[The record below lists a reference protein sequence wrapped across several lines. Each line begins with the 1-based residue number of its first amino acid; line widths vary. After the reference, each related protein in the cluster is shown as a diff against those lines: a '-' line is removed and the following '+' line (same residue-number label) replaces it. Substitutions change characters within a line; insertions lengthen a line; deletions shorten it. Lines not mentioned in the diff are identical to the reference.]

1 MYKIEWYKL
10 RSSIKSNIIY
20 FVTLVIC
27 IALFYGFIS
36 LGDPYNP
43 LVQGNEKYDF
53 SMYAPMIRYCIY
65 VVSISL
71 FILVSYVNLY
81 MFKEKLKD
89 ISVLITLGMKR
100 SKIAI
105 WYSEEMLTVS
115 IVAFVIGIFGGII
128 CSYVIN
134 GVLSLIAYKNIVD
147 NRLFYVQ
154 SFVETCIFFA
164 VIYCGITFINVIKV
178 LKKSP
183 LELLNN
189 HKVIDSKRN
198 SKFRIVSEIIVLL
211 VSYIF
216 IAYNL
221 KVYFS
226 LGRNYQGNI
235 PDYESNK
242 FQVAI
247 FAAII
252 LAIFLTIKIIAYLLI
267 AITKKKILR
276 YGESMF
282 IVGKLAFRMRSN
294 VRNMFLVTIVLTLSL
309 CGFSLIPILAEFSK
323 EYMEQR
329 MVFDVNIPFNYDNIE
344 RQEDIPDIDYQFAKE
359 ILEENDLSVKD
370 ECILEEYFVW
380 EKDFSGPS
388 GRKNKYD
395 MPRLAISIS
404 DYNKLREMA
413 ELEKIELEKDEFI
426 YQVKNDVDISQFED
440 ALKLERSLKVG
451 NSRLKPSKE
460 KFVIAENLGDYIYN
474 TNTDDLLVFPDEVC
488 AELKLAKKSYFANLR
503 GDGRYQ
509 DCKNAEKEIY
519 TTFRQTYSYLY
530 TQYGENGNKAIDFI
544 GPMRFISIEE
554 NDISFMV
561 IVTKMLGIYIGIIFM
576 VICMAMVSIK
586 NIIECSSDIDNYQ
599 LMKQIGMSS
608 KSIKYLNLK
617 ENLFFYFVP
626 YFISIFNFYIIQKTF
641 FMRFGKRVNVYFQGN
656 GYVNGIMVPFL
667 AVSII
672 LLIYIIV
679 AQIINFN
686 KIDDSLKRSY
696 LQRE

>member
-1 MYKIEWYKL
+1 MYKNEWYKL
-10 RSSIKSNIIY
+10 RSSIKSNVIY
-20 FVTLVIC
+20 FFTLVIC

-36 LGDPYNP
+36 LGDPHNP
-43 LVQGNEKYDF
+43 LVQGNETYDF

-65 VVSISL
+65 IVSISL
-71 FILVSYVNLY
+71 FILVSYVNLH
-81 MFKEKLKD
+81 MFREKLKD

-100 SKIAI
+100 RKIAI
-105 WYSEEMLTVS
+105 WYSKEMLVVS
-115 IVAFVIGIFGGII
+115 IAAFVVGIFGGII
-128 CSYVIN
+128 CSYIIN
-134 GVLSLIAYKNIVD
+134 SVLSLIVYKNIV
-147 NRLFYVQ
+147 NNHFFYVQ
-154 SFVETCIFFA
+154 SFGETCIFFA
-164 VIYCGITFINVIKV
+164 IIYCGITFINIIKV

-189 HKVIDSKRN
+189 HKVVDGKKN
-198 SKFRIVSEIIVLL
+198 SKFKIFSESIVLF
-211 VSYIF
+211 VSYAF
-216 IAYNL
+216 ILYNL

-242 FQVAI
+242 FQAAVFI
-247 FAAII
+247 AII
-252 LAIFLTIKIIAYLLI
+252 VAIFLTIKIIVYLLA
-267 AITKKKILR
+267 AITKNEKLR
-276 YGESMF
+276 YSESML
-282 IVGKLAFRMRSN
+282 VVEKLAFRMKSN

-329 MVFDVNIPFNYDNIE
+329 MVYDVNIPFNYDNIE
-344 RQEDIPDIDYQFAKE
+344 RKEDIPNVDYQFTKN
-359 ILEENDLSVKD
+359 ILKKNNLSVKD
-370 ECILEEYFVW
+370 ECILEEYFIW

-388 GRKNKYD
+388 ERKNKYD

-413 ELEKIELEKDEFI
+413 QLEKIELEKEEFL
-426 YQVKNDVDISQFED
+426 YQVKNDVDISQFEET
-440 ALKLERSLKVG
+440 LNSEHSLKVG
-451 NSRLKPSKE
+451 NRRLRPSKE
-460 KFVIAENLGDYIYN
+460 NFIIAENLGDYIYN
-474 TNTDDLLVFPDEVC
+474 TNTDDLLIFSDEVC
-488 AELKLAKKSYFANLR
+488 SELKLAKKSYFANLR
-503 GDGRYQ
+503 ENGKYQ

-519 TTFRQTYSYLY
+519 TTFRQKYSYLY
-530 TQYGENGNKAIDFI
+530 NEYGENGNTAIDFI

-586 NIIECSSDIDNYQ
+586 NIVECSSDVANYQ

-608 KSIKYLNLK
+608 KKIKNLNLK

-626 YFISIFNFYIIQKTF
+626 YFISTVNFYIIQKTF
-641 FMRFGKRVNVYFQGN
+641 FMRFGKRVDVYFQGN
-656 GYVNGIMVPFL
+656 RYINGIMIPFL
-667 AVSII
+667 VISII

-686 KIDDSLKRSY
+686 KIHDC
-696 LQRE
+696 LQKDYSQKE